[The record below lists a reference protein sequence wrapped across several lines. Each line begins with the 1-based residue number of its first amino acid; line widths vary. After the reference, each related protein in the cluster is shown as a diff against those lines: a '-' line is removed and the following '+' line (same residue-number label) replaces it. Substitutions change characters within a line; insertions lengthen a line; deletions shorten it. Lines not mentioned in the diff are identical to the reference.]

1 MQWDAVQLDAK
12 AKGHLIFGIDQAQ
25 TAVLTQPGP
34 WGSAYDGYCIGL
46 SASWISLAYQ
56 GKDFPTAG
64 DACDNP
70 PWQATE
76 AQNLSDALKGVE
88 WTNWWKVAMTPFQ
101 CTLSDGLRATRHT
114 KPTADF
120 LWSIMSQAYG
130 CYGVYLQ
137 GSGGAHAI
145 ALRHGRDN
153 RYHLFDPNYFHI
165 AVKGKDTFKA
175 YVGSYL
181 TMSGYD
187 KQFEMKTGVVGVR
200 PPINVAH

>member
-1 MQWDAVQLDAK
+1 MNWDAIQLDAK
-12 AKGHLIFGIDQAQ
+12 AKGYLIFGIDQAQ
-25 TAVLTQPGP
+25 TPVLTQPGP

-46 SASWISLAYQ
+46 SASWVSLAYQ
-56 GKDFPTAG
+56 GKDFPVAS

-76 AQNLSDALKGVE
+76 AQNLSDAL
-88 WTNWWKVAMTPFQ
+88 
-101 CTLSDGLRATRHT
+101 RAVRHT

-165 AVKGKDTFKA
+165 AIKGKDTFKA
-175 YVGSYL
+175 YVDSYL
-181 TMSGYD
+181 AKSGYD
-187 KQFEMKTGVVGVR
+187 KQFEKKTGVVGIR
-200 PPINVAH
+200 PPINGP